1 MAGRINRQRVGQ
13 ALGCRDLTVAT
24 ECLTIPSVL
33 RPTSSVR
40 QANMGLVLATQ
51 GGRKAGAKRTQ
62 RGCQAG
68 AADGD
73 GDGDG
78 ATINK
83 RDPEHKGRA

>member
-1 MAGRINRQRVGQ
+1 
-13 ALGCRDLTVAT
+13 
-24 ECLTIPSVL
+24 
-33 RPTSSVR
+33 
-40 QANMGLVLATQ
+40 MGLVLATQ
-51 GGRKAGAKRTQ
+51 GGRK
-62 RGCQAG
+62 AG

>member
-1 MAGRINRQRVGQ
+1 
-13 ALGCRDLTVAT
+13 
-24 ECLTIPSVL
+24 
-33 RPTSSVR
+33 
-40 QANMGLVLATQ
+40 MGLVLATQ

-68 AADGD
+68 AAE

>member
-1 MAGRINRQRVGQ
+1 
-13 ALGCRDLTVAT
+13 
-24 ECLTIPSVL
+24 
-33 RPTSSVR
+33 
-40 QANMGLVLATQ
+40 MGLVLATQ
-51 GGRKAGAKRTQ
+51 GGRKARAKRTQ

-83 RDPEHKGRA
+83 RDPEHKGGA